1 MKKRLIIKSFKTR
14 ANSNNNLSKTIVVGY
29 NINKKNGRYI
39 EKIGVCTKN
48 QDEFFYFIKLSR
60 LGFWLNRGAT
70 IKPRVSWIVG
80 MLGKGY
86 INKC

>member
-1 MKKRLIIKSFKTR
+1 MKKKLMIKSFKAR
-14 ANSNNNLSKTIVVGY
+14 SNSNDNISRVIVVGF

-60 LGFWLNRGAT
+60 LGF
-70 IKPRVSWIVG
+70 
-80 MLGKGY
+80 
-86 INKC
+86 